1 MSKTKLHNL
10 VVSNLTQAQVDKVL
24 DALYDIAISAD
35 LAEKCDNCGGQFALV
50 FMEDV
55 DFAHYGHQRFCCHC
69 AGHYYDSLPEPPL
82 VSSKES
88 PILEHE
94 KKVVVLDQMDPLDLH
109 RLKVDMKSSDLSAP
123 VCTKYNVCLDEQ
135 NGEPSV
141 VFAVEL
147 STKKEGE
154 K

>member
-10 VVSNLTQAQVDKVL
+10 VVSNLTQAQVNKVL
-24 DALYDIAISAD
+24 DALYDISISAD

-88 PILEHE
+88 PILEYE
-94 KKVVVLDQMDPLDLH
+94 KRISVSNMDPTDIGGS
-109 RLKVDMKSSDLSAP
+109 MKSSDLSAP
-123 VCTKYNVCLDEQ
+123 IWTKYNVCLDEQ
-135 NGEPSV
+135 NGEPSA

-147 STKKEGE
+147 SIKKEGE

>member
-10 VVSNLTQAQVDKVL
+10 VVSNLTQAQVNKVL
-24 DALYDIAISAD
+24 DALYDISISAD
-35 LAEKCDNCGGQFALV
+35 LAEKCDNCGGQFTPI

-88 PILEHE
+88 PILEYE
-94 KKVVVLDQMDPLDLH
+94 KEDYLLLSKTGDVLAVSGNSEFSDGDNPSTESGMIVQVVE
-109 RLKVDMKSSDLSAP
+109 KG
-123 VCTKYNVCLDEQ
+123 
-135 NGEPSV
+135 GE
-141 VFAVEL
+141 
-147 STKKEGE
+147 
-154 K
+154 